1 VRVERIDEWLGS
13 LSLPAL
19 LEDECRVLDSNDVLV
34 TCAGFEER
42 AFEYLRRAVKAGSK
56 RFTLVSVE
64 YRPSVP
70 ANRSE
75 ELAAL
80 AGQAQA
86 TLIVV
91 EYDRQDPKDPSPSI
105 LKAVSE
111 RRLLVDVSGMSRL
124 LVVQLVAA
132 ALRAGAAIRTDVVYS
147 EALEYPPSKEEVDT
161 SLAKGEDLFGVINFI
176 SSGVFGIIVPPE
188 LSATAMYAQ
197 PIRLIAFPTFN
208 PAQFA
213 ALCAEINASAF
224 SIIHGVP
231 PDHSNAWRTEAIRS
245 LNKLGG
251 LREAEDFR
259 TSTLDY
265 RETIACLLS
274 IYARDERRNKIVIA
288 PTGSKMQSVA
298 VGVVVGFLHDIQIV
312 YPAPRS
318 FPTPE
323 NYTKGVKQ
331 IYRLPLATFVH
342 VPS

>member
-1 VRVERIDEWLGS
+1 MLGS
-13 LSLPAL
+13 T
-19 LEDECRVLDSNDVLV
+19 DVLV
-34 TCAGFEER
+34 TCAGFEDR

-56 RFTLVSVE
+56 RFTLVSIE

-70 ANRSE
+70 ANRSQ

-80 AGQAQA
+80 AEQAEA
-86 TLIVV
+86 TLVVV
-91 EYDRQDPKDPSPSI
+91 EYDRQDPKDPSSSV
-105 LKAVSE
+105 LKVADE
-111 RRLLVDVSGMSRL
+111 RRVLIDVSGMSRL
-124 LVVQLVAA
+124 LIVQLVAA
-132 ALRAGAAIRTDVVYS
+132 ALRAGTASRTEVVYS
-147 EALEYPPSKEEVDT
+147 EALEYSPSKVEVDA
-161 SLAKGEDLFGVINFI
+161 SLPKSEDLFGILHFI

-188 LSATAMYAQ
+188 LSAIPMYAQ

-208 PAQFA
+208 PSQFA
-213 ALCAEINASAF
+213 ALCGEINASAF

-231 PDHSNAWRTEAIRS
+231 PDQANAWRTEAIRS

-251 LREAEDFR
+251 LREAEDFQ

-265 RETIACLLS
+265 RETISCLLS
-274 IYARDERRNKIVIA
+274 IYARDQQRNKIVIA

-298 VGVVVGFLHDIQIV
+298 VGVVLGFLHDIQVV

-331 IYRLPLATFVH
+331 IYRLPLATFVR
-342 VPS
+342 PAP